1 MAASEPK
8 RVGQTG
14 RDAILGRIRA
24 AQPARAAGHDV
35 QLSDVVAPVTNVL
48 ERFRQECQG
57 NMTEVI
63 ERNTTAET
71 VEALQRVLASLP
83 PGKLYVQDEA
93 KLHGLVEGMSH
104 ERPTI
109 WSNEQPVPEDTQA
122 TLTLA
127 EALIAQT
134 GSILSSSACGG
145 RGASAVPPC
154 HIVYAT
160 TALLLP
166 DIETALRYAQ
176 GTGMTE
182 RSSYVGLISGSSR
195 TADIEKILVL
205 GAHGP
210 RRLVVV
216 MESVQ

>member
-1 MAASEPK
+1 MASETK

-14 RDAILGRIRA
+14 RDGILRRIRA
-24 AQPARAAGHDV
+24 AQPARTDGHNV
-35 QLSDVVAPVTNVL
+35 KLSDMVAPVTNPL

-57 NMTEVI
+57 NMTELI
-63 ERNTTAET
+63 ESNARAET
-71 VEALQRVLASLP
+71 IEALQRVLASMP

-93 KLHGLVEGMSH
+93 KLRGLVEGMSH
-104 ERPTI
+104 DRPTV
-109 WSNEQPVPEDTQA
+109 WSSEQAVPEDTQA

-127 EALIAQT
+127 EALVAQT
-134 GSILSSSACGG
+134 GSLLSSSACGG

-160 TALLLP
+160 TAQLLP
-166 DIETALRYAQ
+166 DIESALRFAQ
-176 GTGMTE
+176 NNGITE

-216 MESVQ
+216 MEHA

>member
-1 MAASEPK
+1 MTVSEPK

-24 AQPARAAGHDV
+24 AQPPHTAGHNV
-35 QLSDVVAPVTNVL
+35 KLSDMVAPATNVL

-57 NMTEVI
+57 NMTELI
-63 ERNTTAET
+63 ETNTATDS
-71 VEALQRVLASLP
+71 VEALQRVLVSLP

-93 KLHGLVEGMSH
+93 QLHGLLGKMSH
-104 ERPTI
+104 DRPTI
-109 WSNEQPVPEDTQA
+109 WSSEQTVPEDTQA

-127 EALIAQT
+127 EALVAQT
-134 GSILSSSACGG
+134 GSILTSSACGG

-160 TALLLP
+160 TAQLLP
-166 DIETALRYAQ
+166 DIEAALRYAQ
-176 GTGMTE
+176 KSGITE
-182 RSSYVGLISGSSR
+182 RNSYVGLISGSSR

-216 MESVQ
+216 IEQV